1 MTTHTPLPIAV
12 LASGNGSNFQ
22 ALIDAMQHEALPIQ
36 IRLLLTDNP
45 SAGALARATAA
56 RIPQQ
61 IIPGIKDRT
70 RYGELLHEALA
81 ASGAQVICLAG
92 FMRLL
97 SASFV
102 RTWSGR
108 ILNIHPA
115 LLPAFPG
122 LHAVRQALDAKVAQ
136 TGCTVHFVDEGMDTG
151 PIIGQEAVPIFP
163 NDTEATLT
171 ARIHAAEH
179 RLYPWA
185 VRIIAERLSTAG
197 S

>member
-1 MTTHTPLPIAV
+1 MNTPLPIAV
-12 LASGNGSNFQ
+12 LASGNGTNFQ

-36 IRLLLTDNP
+36 IRLLITDNP
-45 SAGALARATAA
+45 NAGAIARATVAN
-56 RIPQQ
+56 IPHQ
-61 IIPGIKDRT
+61 IIPAAKDRDA
-70 RYGELLHEALA
+70 YGALLHEAIVA
-81 ASGAQVICLAG
+81 CRAQIICLAG

-97 SASFV
+97 ATQFV

-108 ILNIHPA
+108 ILNIHPS

-136 TGCTVHFVDEGMDTG
+136 TGCTVHFVDEGIDTG
-151 PIIGQEAVPIFP
+151 PIIAQEAVPIFP
-163 NDTEATLT
+163 DDTEATLT

-185 VRIIAERLSTAG
+185 VRMMAERLARIT
-197 S
+197 